1 MATRSQGGIQQLLAA
16 EQEAQHIVNAARNAK
31 LARLKQAKEEA
42 EKEIAAYRAQ
52 VESDFQR
59 KLAESSGDSGAN
71 VKRLEIETDEK
82 IYHLKE
88 ESARISPDVVNMLLK
103 HGGGLNKSIFE
114 IITIFFFAKE
124 GEDCNLTPV
133 KEDIFQ
139 PITVHFEQG
148 LGQKFRQPSGTGID
162 FSKFEES
169 EFLKVNDTDVYP
181 LVVKAEASTDT
192 QTGPDGTPVPDP
204 MNSQITQAVFEK
216 DKGEYQEIYG
226 IGNSVEGDV
235 DGNDPGKECVI
246 CLSEPRDTTV
256 LPCRHMCMC
265 SGCAKVL
272 RFQTNRCPI
281 CRQPVDRL
289 LEIRVSN
296 GPEES

>member
-103 HGGGLNKSIFE
+103 HVTS
-114 IITIFFFAKE
+114 
-124 GEDCNLTPV
+124 V
-133 KEDIFQ
+133 K
-139 PITVHFEQG
+139 
-148 LGQKFRQPSGTGID
+148 
-162 FSKFEES
+162 
-169 EFLKVNDTDVYP
+169 N
-181 LVVKAEASTDT
+181 
-192 QTGPDGTPVPDP
+192 
-204 MNSQITQAVFEK
+204 
-216 DKGEYQEIYG
+216 
-226 IGNSVEGDV
+226 
-235 DGNDPGKECVI
+235 
-246 CLSEPRDTTV
+246 
-256 LPCRHMCMC
+256 
-265 SGCAKVL
+265 
-272 RFQTNRCPI
+272 
-281 CRQPVDRL
+281 
-289 LEIRVSN
+289 
-296 GPEES
+296 